1 MKVIAMPPPPPPT
14 FERAEFLCF
23 LSAPFG
29 ISQAIGC
36 GVQLYV
42 KISFYYNVEI
52 QVVGNSFHG
61 SRESFGTSFA
71 SHGWGARFS
80 WFNVPHMDIST
91 VNISQHFYFDDF

>member
-1 MKVIAMPPPPPPT
+1 MPPPPPPT

-61 SRESFGTSFA
+61 SREIFRDKLRKSWVGSPLLLVQRP
-71 SHGWGARFS
+71 SHGHI
-80 WFNVPHMDIST
+80 N
-91 VNISQHFYFDDF
+91 SQH